1 MATLTGRRDGASTR
15 GRSRRAAS
23 PFSAKK
29 KSQSEARVLVH
40 RRHRALVLCRRMPS
54 IPSRRMPSIRLSR
67 SFKMARRRRRRR
79 RLICIQVCE
88 RKANPFAAV
97 DADWSTS
104 RWKVAAGDWLEQWGV
119 VGGWGG
125 VLTFLGLRRSATL
138 TPSAETSTITRFFL
152 MPLAL
157 NSYCKRHKIQ
167 IKNGKNGALLG
178 FLFTEF
184 HSVVE
189 NGVFSTTSEIYRV
202 DMVFYWVLLVFF
214 YKVWAWYQRMFLCY
228 GPWEI
233 NIGFSWVG
241 LDLVAFYWV
250 LPGFTGFYSVL

>member
-1 MATLTGRRDGASTR
+1 MLKEKKTRKHCTVKALNHLVKRKPGRWEEKKATKSQRKRRNEKEKMATLTGRRDGASTR

-104 RWKVAAGDWLEQWGV
+104 R
-119 VGGWGG
+119 
-125 VLTFLGLRRSATL
+125 
-138 TPSAETSTITRFFL
+138 
-152 MPLAL
+152 
-157 NSYCKRHKIQ
+157 
-167 IKNGKNGALLG
+167 
-178 FLFTEF
+178 
-184 HSVVE
+184 
-189 NGVFSTTSEIYRV
+189 
-202 DMVFYWVLLVFF
+202 
-214 YKVWAWYQRMFLCY
+214 
-228 GPWEI
+228 
-233 NIGFSWVG
+233 
-241 LDLVAFYWV
+241 
-250 LPGFTGFYSVL
+250 